1 MRYSDFVILVLFSAT
16 IPAAAQ
22 TEVILDDQQRIQ
34 RILTYTPLI
43 DGHNDLPDQIRE
55 HYGGELSR
63 VDLRGDTS
71 RLAVPLHTD
80 IARLRQGHVGAQF
93 WSVYVPAELQGAEA
107 AEAVHVQIDLV
118 RQMVA
123 QYSDVFELAQ
133 TADDILRIHNL
144 GRIASLIGMEGGEPI
159 NNNLAIL
166 REFRSEGVLY
176 MTLCHAKTISWIDSA
191 TDAPQHGGLSPFG
204 ESVIHEMNRIGM
216 LADLSHVSA
225 DAMRDVLQIA
235 EAPVIFSH
243 SSAFAFAQHPRNVPD
258 DVLRLVHENRGVVM
272 VNFYPGFIS
281 EDVRQWD
288 AVKAGEK
295 ARQTAL
301 HPGDPEAATAALA
314 AWEAST
320 PRPPVAV
327 AQVADHIEHIRRIA
341 GIDNVGLGSDFDG
354 LPFLPEGLQGV
365 ESFPTLLAELLRR
378 GWSDDE
384 LAKLAGGNLLRAL
397 REAEAAAQRH

>member
-1 MRYSDFVILVLFSAT
+1 
-16 IPAAAQ
+16 
-22 TEVILDDQQRIQ
+22 
-34 RILTYTPLI
+34 
-43 DGHNDLPDQIRE
+43 
-55 HYGGELSR
+55 
-63 VDLRGDTS
+63 
-71 RLAVPLHTD
+71 
-80 IARLRQGHVGAQF
+80 
-93 WSVYVPAELQGAEA
+93 
-107 AEAVHVQIDLV
+107 
-118 RQMVA
+118 
-123 QYSDVFELAQ
+123 
-133 TADDILRIHNL
+133 
-144 GRIASLIGMEGGEPI
+144 
-159 NNNLAIL
+159 
-166 REFRSEGVLY
+166 
-176 MTLCHAKTISWIDSA
+176 
-191 TDAPQHGGLSPFG
+191 
-204 ESVIHEMNRIGM
+204 MNRIGM

-320 PRPPVAV
+320 QRPPVAV